1 MNIPLIKNVTIRS
14 VTTSDLEGVSAIY
27 NHYICNT
34 AVTFEEVKVTS
45 EQMAERLNSVKSA
58 SLPWLVAE
66 LSGQVVGYAYA
77 GKFHN
82 RSAYRFTV
90 EATIYL
96 AHTISGKG
104 IGTKLYAELLTILKQ
119 QNFHSV
125 IGIIAL
131 PNPASVA
138 LHEKFGFKKI
148 GHFPEVGFKFNNWQ
162 DVGYWQVA
170 PGS

>member
-1 MNIPLIKNVTIRS
+1 MDIPLMQNTTIRS
-14 VTTSDLEGVSAIY
+14 ASTNDVDDITALY

-34 AVTFEEVKVTS
+34 AVTFEEVEITS
-45 EQMAERLNSVKSA
+45 EQMYERINSVKAS

-77 GKFHN
+77 GKFHH

-104 IGTKLYAELLTILKQ
+104 IGTKLYSELLSILKK
-119 QNFHSV
+119 QNLHSI
-125 IGIIAL
+125 IGVIAL
-131 PNPASVA
+131 PNPPSVA
-138 LHEKFGFKKI
+138 LHEKLGFRKI
-148 GHFPEVGFKFNNWQ
+148 GHFPEVGFKFNTWQ

-170 PGS
+170 LNA

>member
-1 MNIPLIKNVTIRS
+1 MQNVSIRS
-14 VTTSDLEGVSAIY
+14 ATTNDVDGITAIY

-34 AVTFEEVKVTS
+34 AITFEEIEITAAQI
-45 EQMAERLNSVKSA
+45 EERIETVKSL

-77 GKFHN
+77 GKFHS

-104 IGTKLYAELLTILKQ
+104 IGTKLYSELLYFLKQ
-119 QNFHSV
+119 
-125 IGIIAL
+125 
-131 PNPASVA
+131 
-138 LHEKFGFKKI
+138 
-148 GHFPEVGFKFNNWQ
+148 
-162 DVGYWQVA
+162 
-170 PGS
+170 